1 MRPGRRSVCQRFAPG
16 IGRPSTYAATI
27 TTILDRGYVR
37 SDKGRLRPED
47 VATAVMMVVN
57 APAGVCPVEIVLE
70 PQRDPMRGVN

>member
-1 MRPGRRSVCQRFAPG
+1 PGLVDTSLIPHNKR
-16 IGRPSTYAATI
+16 
-27 TTILDRGYVR
+27 LDR
-37 SDKGRLRPED
+37 SLMLRPED